1 MFVVFAPNSKLNH
14 FLHAD
19 ITKKTKVIFPF
30 GSDSCFKL
38 MQRCH
43 VNKLGGGGGGG
54 GGAGGGGGTWT
65 ENHAGSPRLASP
77 LLFSPCESSRLTNKA
92 APVF

>member
-14 FLHAD
+14 LLHAD
-19 ITKKTKVIFPF
+19 ITKIHKVIFPF

-43 VNKLGGGGGGG
+43 VNKLGGGGRGGE
-54 GGAGGGGGTWT
+54 GGAG
-65 ENHAGSPRLASP
+65 A
-77 LLFSPCESSRLTNKA
+77 
-92 APVF
+92 

>member
-14 FLHAD
+14 LLHAD
-19 ITKKTKVIFPF
+19 ITKIHKVIFSF

-43 VNKLGGGGGGG
+43 VNKLGGGGGGEG
-54 GGAGGGGGTWT
+54 VTGLKTMRGLRGWRLRSFSPLV
-65 ENHAGSPRLASP
+65 SPRD
-77 LLFSPCESSRLTNKA
+77 
-92 APVF
+92 

>member
-14 FLHAD
+14 LLHAD
-19 ITKKTKVIFPF
+19 ITKIHKVIFPF

-38 MQRCH
+38 MQRRH
-43 VNKLGGGGGGG
+43 VIRGGRGGGGN
-54 GGAGGGGGTWT
+54 WT
-65 ENHAGSPRLASP
+65 ENHAGSPRPASP
-77 LLFSPCESSRLTNKA
+77 LLFSPRESSRLTNEA

>member
-14 FLHAD
+14 LLHAD
-19 ITKKTKVIFPF
+19 ITKIHKVMFPF

-54 GGAGGGGGTWT
+54 NWT

-77 LLFSPCESSRLTNKA
+77 LLFSPRESSRLINKV